1 MATITPESDI
11 SFKKLIAKTKALQG
25 VGQFDRRP
33 ELEEFRVI
41 VLRTLRRL
49 QEIQDKA

>member
-11 SFKKLIAKTKALQG
+11 SFKKLIVKTKALQG
-25 VGQFDRRP
+25 VGRFETRP
-33 ELEEFRVI
+33 ELEELRVI

-49 QEIQDKA
+49 EEIQDKA